1 MQADKK
7 LNGTGERSAVKKYGR
22 GRTRTYAVGALVL
35 LAAATG
41 CGGDTGSAAAALGGS
56 QGAAKPSTGG
66 AVQTPAAA
74 SPPAASSP
82 AAPLAAGDAAA
93 WAKWGLK
100 PLPTAPAAPADK
112 PVKLQR
118 TGPVPVF
125 SEVRTNDKVVFITID
140 DGAEK
145 DPKFVEMLTDLK
157 VPVSMFLTRDIVKD
171 DYGYFKPLQALG
183 NHIHNHTVDH
193 AQMSK
198 VAPEKQ
204 KSEICDA
211 QSALTQQY
219 GTAPLLFRPPYGDGA
234 NTPAL
239 NTSVQQCGPRAIV
252 LWRESM
258 QIHDMQYQAADKK
271 LKPGDIVLAHFRG
284 PKDLK
289 GESMT
294 QMFGEM
300 LARIQEQGFAV
311 ARLEDYIQPPAP

>member
-1 MQADKK
+1 MNRHA
-7 LNGTGERSAVKKYGR
+7 RS
-22 GRTRTYAVGALVL
+22 RTTVYAAGALAL

-41 CGGDTGSAAAALGGS
+41 CTSDGGSGAASAALVPASGSPASGSPVTAAPS
-56 QGAAKPSTGG
+56 RSAAPSPTASPTGG
-66 AVQTPAAA
+66 GP
-74 SPPAASSP
+74 
-82 AAPLAAGDAAA
+82 AAGDAAA
-93 WAKWGLK
+93 WAKWQLT
-100 PLPTAPAAPADK
+100 PLPPAPPAPADK
-112 PVKLQR
+112 PVKLAR

-125 SEVRTNDKVVFITID
+125 SEVKTSDKVVFVTID

-171 DYGYFKPLQALG
+171 DYGYFKRLQALG
-183 NHIHNHTVDH
+183 NHVHNHTVDH

-198 VAPEKQ
+198 VPPEKQ

-211 QSALTQQY
+211 QAALTQQY
-219 GTAPLLFRPPYGDGA
+219 GTPPLLFRPPYGDGA

-239 NTSVQQCGPRAIV
+239 NTSVQQCGPRAVV

-271 LKPGDIVLAHFRG
+271 LRPGDIVLAHFRG

-289 GESMT
+289 GETMT
-294 QMFGEM
+294 QMFGEL

-311 ARLEDYIQPPAP
+311 ARLEDYIEAPAA

>member
-1 MQADKK
+1 MARAGQD
-7 LNGTGERSAVKKYGR
+7 EDVR
-22 GRTRTYAVGALVL
+22 G
-35 LAAATG
+35 
-41 CGGDTGSAAAALGGS
+41 
-56 QGAAKPSTGG
+56 GG
-66 AVQTPAAA
+66 AGPAGRRHRLWQRRCGRRAGGHRRHDAGGRATAPRTAPAASPTPAAA
-74 SPPAASSP
+74 PAG
-82 AAPLAAGDAAA
+82 GDAAA
-93 WAKWGLK
+93 WAKWNLK
-100 PLPTAPAAPADK
+100 PLPPAPAAPADK
-112 PVKLQR
+112 PVKLER
-118 TGPVPVF
+118 TGAVPVF
-125 SEVRTNDKVVFITID
+125 SEVRTTDKVVFVTID

-157 VPVSMFLTRDIVKD
+157 VPVSMFLTRDIVKEN
-171 DYGYFKPLQALG
+171 YGYFKPLQALG

-219 GTAPLLFRPPYGDGA
+219 GSAPLLFRPPYGDGA
-234 NTPAL
+234 NTAAL

-271 LKPGDIVLAHFRG
+271 LRPGDIVLAHFRG

-289 GESMT
+289 GETMT
-294 QMFGEM
+294 QMFGEL

-311 ARLEDYIQPPAP
+311 ARLEDYIQAPAT

>member
-1 MQADKK
+1 MKWH
-7 LNGTGERSAVKKYGR
+7 GR
-22 GRTRTYAVGALVL
+22 GRTRTYAVGALAL

-41 CGGDTGSAAAALGGS
+41 CGS
-56 QGAAKPSTGG
+56 GG
-66 AVQTPAAA
+66 AGAGPAATAATTPAAA
-74 SPPAASSP
+74 ATAPRTAPAASPTP
-82 AAPLAAGDAAA
+82 AAAPAGGDAAA
-93 WAKWGLK
+93 WAKWNLK
-100 PLPTAPAAPADK
+100 PLPPAPAAPADK
-112 PVKLQR
+112 PVKLER
-118 TGPVPVF
+118 TGAVPVF
-125 SEVRTNDKVVFITID
+125 SEVRTTDKVVFVTID

-157 VPVSMFLTRDIVKD
+157 VPVSMFLTRDIVKEN
-171 DYGYFKPLQALG
+171 YGYFKPLQALG

-219 GTAPLLFRPPYGDGA
+219 GSAPLLFRPPYGDGA
-234 NTPAL
+234 NTAAL

-271 LKPGDIVLAHFRG
+271 LRPGDIVLAHFRG

-289 GESMT
+289 GETMT
-294 QMFGEM
+294 QMFGEL

-311 ARLEDYIQPPAP
+311 ARLEDYIQAPAT